1 MGKQLEIQKKLVLS
15 LCESLD
21 LLRQFIHH
29 LYLHPLVEPWR
40 PQCGHAPIHHP
51 LFASFN
57 YFSYPFSFRLPGGLV
72 CVSLYSQFALLV
84 AVTGI
89 GGNFSGTG
97 AGGGPRSP
105 EAAHDP
111 TPGGPH
117 VDTGPSE
124 EEAQDPSR

>member
-1 MGKQLEIQKKLVLS
+1 M
-15 LCESLD
+15 
-21 LLRQFIHH
+21 
-29 LYLHPLVEPWR
+29 
-40 PQCGHAPIHHP
+40 
-51 LFASFN
+51 
-57 YFSYPFSFRLPGGLV
+57 
-72 CVSLYSQFALLV
+72 SLYSQFALLV

-124 EEAQDPSR
+124 EEAQLRRGRERKTLLENEQSETYDCFSVLLGLVMFIPAPLLLIHA